1 MAPDRHWLAVA
12 EPGVPPG
19 REWLSAA
26 ETARLDRLRFTKPRT
41 EYLLRR
47 WAGKRAVTALEASAV
62 GSSERQGPDPARLSR
77 VELLNRPGGAPFV
90 LRNGLPADLDVSLTD
105 RAGVAVALVG
115 PAGAGTLGT
124 DLELVEPRSPA
135 FVADYLTRPEQA
147 RVAASGP
154 VRSEPWN
161 VAANLV
167 WSAKESALKVLRVG
181 LRADTRSV
189 VVSWGLSPTL
199 DGWAPLAVQS
209 AGGGPFPGW
218 WRRDGHFVLTVVY
231 REPGRPPRLLP
242 GGDQLATAVPMHSWT
257 ARPMAD

>member
-12 EPGVPPG
+12 EPGIPAG
-19 REWLSAA
+19 REWLSPA

-47 WAGKRAVTALEASAV
+47 WAGKRAVMALEGSAV
-62 GSSERQGPDPARLSR
+62 GSSAQLAADPARLSR

-90 LRNGLPADLDVSLTD
+90 RRNGIPADLDVSLTD

-115 PAGAGTLGT
+115 PPGAGTLGT
-124 DLELVEPRSPA
+124 DLELVEPRSSA
-135 FVADYLTRPEQA
+135 FVADYLTGPEQA

-154 VRSEPWN
+154 VHSEPWN
-161 VAANLV
+161 LAANLV

-189 VVSWGLSPTL
+189 VVSWVRTPTV
-199 DGWAPLAVQS
+199 DGWAPLAVE
-209 AGGGPFPGW
+209 AGGGGAFPGW
-218 WRRDGHFVLTVVY
+218 WRRDGRFVLTVVY

-242 GGDQLATAVPMHSWT
+242 GGDHLATAVPMHSWLSSPLT
-257 ARPMAD
+257 D